1 MINPWRSIS
10 SALELLNAMNTLSNL
25 GLHWITQNI
34 PYVFICIPYV
44 SVLCRYCLFKA
55 CRLEREL
62 WRSGNAR
69 TFFKVRVAQARA
81 LLPLSFILVR
91 KLGWCKAQACF
102 SSFWAPEQVASGRS
116 PSSSPRGQ
124 TSQSWTHES
133 SRFHNSCPQPGAG
146 AVRGQASVPQC

>member
-1 MINPWRSIS
+1 MEIIS
-10 SALELLNAMNTLSNL
+10 SALELLNAMNALSNL

-34 PYVFICIPYV
+34 PYVFIGNTYSLCIHMYSIP
-44 SVLCRYCLFKA
+44 LCAMSHSKNRYCLFKA

-69 TFFKVRVAQARA
+69 TFFKVRVAQAGA

-116 PSSSPRGQ
+116 PSSSPRGR
-124 TSQSWTHES
+124 TSQS
-133 SRFHNSCPQPGAG
+133 
-146 AVRGQASVPQC
+146 